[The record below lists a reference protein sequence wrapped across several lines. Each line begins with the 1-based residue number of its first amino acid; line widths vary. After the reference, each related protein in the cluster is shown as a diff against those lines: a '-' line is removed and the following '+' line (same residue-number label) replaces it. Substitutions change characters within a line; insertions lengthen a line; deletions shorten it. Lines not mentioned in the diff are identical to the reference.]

1 MRIASRISALFVPI
15 LIAPLAFVGFASWF
29 SAQDQITAIARD
41 LLTLKLEQFVQFA
54 TAQYSLLET
63 HDLADDPTFREA
75 AVAAIAGNADQ
86 LARRGSELIAA
97 IDERGSVVVST
108 GTVSPS
114 DAARL
119 AASPPPSGWSRFTLS
134 GVRRVGV
141 VTRFDPFDWLVLVTD
156 EEAAFFAPVERTA
169 RQTVVAAVVSVLVML
184 VMIAV
189 ASRLIT
195 SPLRETVHAMR
206 AVIAD
211 GDFAG
216 RVTVSLNDETAEL
229 ADSFNY
235 MIRSLDA
242 AYGDMKQFALNAAYS
257 ERRETKIRTVFQRYV
272 PQPVI
277 NQVYESPE
285 SMLVG
290 QERALSVLI
299 SDIRGFTSF
308 SEGLPS
314 SEVVES
320 LNRYFGLM
328 VDAVDRNYGIVDK
341 YMGDALMAFFGA
353 PVANPESPQN
363 AVMTA
368 FDMLTALNEFNAW
381 QTGRGRL
388 PFRIGIAVNHGPVT
402 VGNIGSDRKMD
413 YTVIGDMV
421 NVVARLEK
429 LTKVY
434 RQPVLITES
443 VRRSIRGRFPV
454 RMVDR
459 VQVTG
464 RERGLGIWTVTPEI
478 DSQEERAWKSYHAAL
493 MHYYDRDFE
502 AALAELRRAHELMP
516 DDYLCELYITRAQRY
531 CAGPPPES
539 WKGLVK
545 YDGK

>member
-1 MRIASRISALFVPI
+1 MRIASRISALFVP
-15 LIAPLAFVGFASWF
+15 LLVAPLAFVGFASWF
-29 SAQDQITAIARD
+29 SAQDQITAVARD
-41 LLTLKLEQFVQFA
+41 LLTLKLEQLVQFA
-54 TAQYSLLET
+54 TAQHSLLET
-63 HDLADDPTFREA
+63 YDLAGDPTFRDA
-75 AVAAIAGNADQ
+75 AVAAIAGHARQ
-86 LARRGSELIAA
+86 LARRESQLIAA
-97 IDERGSVVVST
+97 IDRDGTVVLST
-108 GTVSPS
+108 GTVSDS

-119 AASPPPSGWSRFTLS
+119 VASPPRPGWSRLTLS

-141 VTRFDPFDWLVLVTD
+141 LTELEPFGWLVLVTD
-156 EEAAFFAPVERTA
+156 EEAAFFAPVQRTA
-169 RQTVVAAVVSVLVML
+169 RQTVAAAVVSVLIML

-195 SPLRETVHAMR
+195 NPLRETVHAMR

-216 RVTVSLNDETAEL
+216 RVTATLNDETADL

-235 MIRSLDA
+235 MVRSLDA
-242 AYGDMKQFALNAAYS
+242 AYGDIKRFALNAAYS

-272 PQPVI
+272 PQHVI
-277 NQVYESPE
+277 EQVYESPE

-299 SDIRGFTSF
+299 SDIRGFTAF

-314 SEVVES
+314 SQVVES

-328 VDAVDRNYGIVDK
+328 VDAVDRNDGIVDK
-341 YMGDALMAFFGA
+341 YMGDSLMAFFGA

-368 FDMLTALNEFNAW
+368 FQMLSALDEFNAW
-381 QTGRGRL
+381 QTGRGRM
-388 PFRIGIAVNHGPVT
+388 PFRIGIAVNHGLVT

-413 YTVIGDMV
+413 YTVVGDMV
-421 NVVARLEK
+421 NVVSRLEG
-429 LTKVY
+429 LTKIY

-443 VRRSIRGRFPV
+443 VRRSISGRFPV

-459 VQVTG
+459 VQVMG
-464 RERGLGIWTVTPEI
+464 RERGLDIWTVVPDI
-478 DSQEERAWKSYHAAL
+478 DADQELAWKAYHAAL
-493 MHYYDRDFE
+493 TRYYDRDFS
-502 AALAELRRAHELMP
+502 AALAELRRASAIMP
-516 DDYLCELYITRAQRY
+516 DDYLCKLYTERTERY
-531 CAGPPPES
+531 SRNPPPES
-539 WKGLVK
+539 WKGVVK